1 MLKHDGRGR
10 PKASYR
16 RINTRINAEL
26 LVGDGKHRHVTAES
40 LFESARDQG
49 APVSLATVYNTLR
62 AFCQAGIL
70 QEITVDGSRIGIE
83 QQFVRVPA
91 FAMLGIPR
99 SMHSEAVVHSW
110 SNPRDSSVEDVMHA
124 VWQFDAVLDGRCVV
138 VAGGFFEDAQFDT
151 LSALGPQ
158 CRVDFVI
165 RNHVHA

>member
-1 MLKHDGRGR
+1 MGLVDDGVLPGNLRKTIRPPIESIIYHHAARDYACAVEFAHDVRLTGNVIEN
-10 PKASYR
+10 R
-16 RINTRINAEL
+16 RIEP
-26 LVGDGKHRHVTAES
+26 E
-40 LFESARDQG
+40 F
-49 APVSLATVYNTLR
+49 
-62 AFCQAGIL
+62 
-70 QEITVDGSRIGIE
+70 TVDGSRIGIE